1 MPALTM
7 KHVFALLKLDMFH
20 TSDNVTLVRVR
31 VRVRVRFRVRV
42 RVRVRVRITLIY
54 VMGPNTAAP

>member
-31 VRVRVRFRVRV
+31 VRVRVRFRVRSGAGLV
-42 RVRVRVRITLIY
+42 WADVQ
-54 VMGPNTAAP
+54 GGN